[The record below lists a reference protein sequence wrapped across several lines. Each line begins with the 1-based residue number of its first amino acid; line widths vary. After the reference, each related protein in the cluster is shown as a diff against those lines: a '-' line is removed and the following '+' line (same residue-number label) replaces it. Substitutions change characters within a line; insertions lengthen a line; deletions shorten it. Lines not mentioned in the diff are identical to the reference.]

1 MHIKRFFTLFLIISV
16 FLTFGCEE
24 KKGSKPKE
32 DLSVLVFITGV
43 IAGSPTYELLS
54 QGALEFAEV
63 NPKTSI
69 KIYEAGVNQAEWE
82 RQLGELVS
90 MGEYD
95 VVIGSN
101 PSLPD
106 ICVNIS
112 KIFPDQ
118 KFILLDANYEGHPQI
133 KTYLYNQYEQSL
145 ILGYL
150 AGLIT
155 VSDMPYANKQKKV
168 GFIAAQEYPLLTG
181 HMVPGFI
188 EGAKMADP
196 DIELDFRVVGSWAD
210 ANKAAELSLAMMNS
224 GVDVFTAIAGGAAQ
238 GLIKTAIEKKAYIV
252 WYNIDAYDLAPGF
265 IVGCGEMEQ
274 KKLAIIALTN
284 AMNGTI
290 QYGTADVLGIRDGYL
305 GFVFENDGYKNLP
318 EDIKSKF
325 EVFIFDTFFSSA
337 R

>member
-1 MHIKRFFTLFLIISV
+1 MLIKRFFTLILIFMV
-16 FLTFGCEE
+16 FFAFGCEG
-24 KKGSKPKE
+24 KKSAKPKE
-32 DLSVLVFITGV
+32 DLSALIFITGV
-43 IAGSPTYELLS
+43 IAGSPTYELLA
-54 QGALEFAEV
+54 QGALEFAKN
-63 NPKTSI
+63 NPKANI

-82 RQLGELVS
+82 RQLGEMVS

-101 PSLPD
+101 PSLPA

-118 KFILLDANYEGHPQI
+118 KFIILDASYEGHPQI

-145 ILGYL
+145 LLGYL

-181 HMVPGFI
+181 HMVPGFL

-210 ANKAAELSLAMMNS
+210 ANKAAELASAMVDA
-224 GVDVFTAIAGGAAQ
+224 GVDIFTSIAGGAAQ
-238 GLIKTAIEKKAYIV
+238 GLIKTAAEKKAYIV

-265 IVGCGEMEQ
+265 IVGSGVMEQ
-274 KKLAIIALTN
+274 KKLAIEVLTN

-290 QYGTADVLGIRDGYL
+290 QYGTAHVLGIRDGYL
-305 GFVFENDGYKNLP
+305 GFVFDNDGYKNLP

-325 EVFIFDTFFSSA
+325 EVFIFDTFFSNA